1 MDTTS
6 LADTARAQI
15 DRARAAVH
23 GRSAHTV
30 HGGHDR
36 VLRQTVIALRAG
48 ETLHEHHNP
57 RDATLQVLAGRVRL
71 IAGTQVL
78 EPVAGEL
85 LAVPAEDH
93 TLGAVEGSAVLLTVR
108 LVLAPPTLWR
118 PMRAQPTS
126 GTTRSRRAT
135 ADCSGA

>member
-6 LADTARAQI
+6 LADAARAQLE
-15 DRARAAVH
+15 RARAAVH

-30 HGGHDR
+30 HGAHDN

-48 ETLHEHHNP
+48 QTLREHHSS

-71 IAGTQVL
+71 TAGTQAL
-78 EPVAGEL
+78 EAGAGEL

-93 TLGAVEGSAVLLTVR
+93 ALGAVEDSAVLLTVG
-108 LVLAPPTLWR
+108 LVLGGPEPAGTAVRGAR
-118 PMRAQPTS
+118 PVYSWQE
-126 GTTRSRRAT
+126 
-135 ADCSGA
+135 DWE